1 MLMTVAELRQ
11 FVNTDE
17 TDEVLEF
24 RIQALESFICKYT
37 NNSFVNRETGVV
49 EFPPDVKMGA
59 INLLKWDF
67 GFRDKVGI
75 ASESIS
81 RHSVSYSGVSGD
93 DSVGGYP
100 AGLVG
105 FLRLYVK
112 ARF

>member
-17 TDEVLEF
+17 TDEALEF
-24 RIQALESFICKYT
+24 RIQALESFICKFT
-37 NNSFVNRETGVV
+37 NNSFQNRETGVV

-67 GFRDKVGI
+67 TMRDKVGV
-75 ASESIS
+75 ASETIS
-81 RHSVSYSGVSGD
+81 RHSVSYSGVSGS
-93 DSVGGYP
+93 DSIGGYP
-100 AGLVG
+100 AALTG
-105 FLRLYVK
+105 FLLRYMR

>member
-17 TDEVLEF
+17 TDKVLEF
-24 RIQALESFICKYT
+24 RIQALESFICKFT

-59 INLLKWDF
+59 INLLKWEF
-67 GFRDKVGI
+67 AFRDKVGI

-81 RHSVSYSGVSGD
+81 RHSVSYSGVSGN
-93 DSVGGYP
+93 DSIGGYP
-100 AGLVG
+100 AALTG
-105 FLRLYVK
+105 FLRRYVK